1 MLAGSVS
8 VYLSGEHG
16 RKRVASLAPGVVF
29 GEMGLLDGLPR
40 SADVYADEDT
50 IVLKLARKTFER
62 IRREHPELAATI
74 LFNLSVEMATRLR
87 YTNLELQ
94 AGQVAEA

>member
-1 MLAGSVS
+1 
-8 VYLSGEHG
+8 
-16 RKRVASLAPGVVF
+16 VVF

-94 AGQVAEA
+94 AGQVAEV